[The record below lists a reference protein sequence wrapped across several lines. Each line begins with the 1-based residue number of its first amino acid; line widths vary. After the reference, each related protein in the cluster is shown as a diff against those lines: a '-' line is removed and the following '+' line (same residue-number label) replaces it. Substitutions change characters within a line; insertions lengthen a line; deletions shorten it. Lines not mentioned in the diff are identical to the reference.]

1 MIKKVILIFLCCSLV
16 TANSIVK
23 RSNLTLLNKVIY
35 IDPGHG
41 GRDKGTSYNNIIEKD
56 INLKIS
62 LLLRD
67 KLLEEGAIVFLTR
80 DEDIDLSKESDYSKK
95 RGDLNRR
102 IKLIEDSKADM
113 YISIHTNWYND
124 SKYRGI
130 DVMYNKINKN
140 NYILAEYI
148 SNSLNN
154 NLLKV
159 REIKKINDYMYR
171 NINIP
176 GVLVECGFLSN
187 YTDRNLLQ
195 DEKYYDVLTDGIR
208 TGIIDYF
215 NN

>member
-140 NYILAEYI
+140 NYILAKYI

>member
-80 DEDIDLSKESDYSKK
+80 DEDIDLSKESDHSKK